1 MSKDRT
7 PSVDLSAICA
17 LVAIAG
23 FALASV
29 MILLSVVFE
38 LKPLFIHL
46 FGFGSAVMIIAT
58 LGSLLTWDGKTSW
71 TRPVRVVALGV
82 SLSFLGLLMESL
94 SGMPQPALKLS
105 GSVVAMGGILWVLWV
120 IGEKRSR

>member
-1 MSKDRT
+1 
-7 PSVDLSAICA
+7 
-17 LVAIAG
+17 
-23 FALASV
+23 